1 MSMGDGESINRP
13 CFNAGNKCSDCD
25 GNPNSC
31 SKNFCF
37 DLGIKPNSE
46 PSAAQLEELHYARLT
61 RQTEWIKKQYGYTKK
76 SNFIQEVIGKLFHD
90 SSQQTLAR
98 YLSEATWQIGHLEM
112 VIKRITEDYADL
124 TLLAEQ
130 MGAALS
136 AQRNMTMHIAQT
148 VLTDWYAFYDW
159 LYDEPEL
166 DDDDDEDDDQD

>member
-1 MSMGDGESINRP
+1 MSMESGESINRP
-13 CFNAGNKCSDCD
+13 CFNAGSKCSDCD

-37 DLGIKPNSE
+37 DLGIKPNEE
-46 PSAAQLEELHYARLT
+46 PSKEQLEELHYARLA

-76 SNFIQEVIGKLFHD
+76 SDFIQAAVATLFKD
-90 SSQQTLAR
+90 ASKSTLER
-98 YLSEATWQIGHLEM
+98 YLTEAVWQLGHLELI
-112 VIKRITEDYADL
+112 IKRLTEDYADI

-136 AQRNMTMHIAQT
+136 AQRNMTIHIAQT
-148 VLTDWYAFYDW
+148 VLSEWYAFYDW

-166 DDDDDEDDDQD
+166 DDDEEDQD